1 MWNKGKALELLD
13 KSIRDEFSADK
24 ALSCVQIGLLCV
36 QERADDRPA
45 MQSVLDMLEGEGVI
59 LPQPKLPGFWF
70 DTESRLKNAY
80 INSTNEV
87 TITEFECR

>member
-1 MWNKGKALELLD
+1 
-13 KSIRDEFSADK
+13 
-24 ALSCVQIGLLCV
+24 
-36 QERADDRPA
+36 